1 MDAARRHHE
10 PDTPRPAAGRP
21 GVPAGRTPEQAVLA
35 LQRGAGNAAVQ
46 RLLAP
51 PPGPRAPATGFATP
65 GVPLAGDVRS
75 RMETALGGDF
85 AGVHVHADDDGARQ
99 ADALGASAF
108 TVGRDVAF
116 AAGTYQPGTVL
127 GDALLAHELAHV
139 ARAGRPPDRPVLAA
153 RRPPRDG
160 DTPAEDDAN
169 RAATQAVLALHAG
182 PTEVARPSGLLARV
196 RTGLRL
202 HRCTPT
208 LGKAVGKARPKQVT
222 WKGGQPMVASHG
234 DTKVNPTW
242 QPGAADHAVSYTK
255 GAIPTVDAQF
265 DVGEFNTPPAGTT
278 LSVRVTEGGA
288 PRGAVVG
295 ITPAATVNIAGLP
308 LAGLTGSAEVR
319 SAQHTLQWEASVD
332 GKTWTPV
339 CTTGVHPVYWT
350 HAAPRI
356 TPAPNLAVANAT
368 RYAGGATAPADIAN
382 RIRSG
387 PRSVDGLAYN
397 PKDPIDDDP
406 LDVYTNKVGI
416 CTDYANLVS
425 VLARAVGLDAVATM
439 YWGGF
444 DHLGRP
450 VWISLKGSL
459 QTLKKVQ
466 PGKPAFGMPGNPAG
480 WDFIYHAVG
489 RVQGTL
495 QDAALD
501 RVGYDAEAVH
511 QGLVVRLVELAGGA
525 LPGATRGTP
534 FRSAVPRKDNTV
546 AVTVRDYGPLITD
559 ADFTPIVPLSIPAG
573 TRSPVDATGVA
584 YALSAGTLPRGS
596 PSTRRRGSS
605 AGPHRRSRPRR
616 PTRSP

>member
-1 MDAARRHHE
+1 
-10 PDTPRPAAGRP
+10 
-21 GVPAGRTPEQAVLA
+21 V
-35 LQRGAGNAAVQ
+35 
-46 RLLAP
+46 
-51 PPGPRAPATGFATP
+51 
-65 GVPLAGDVRS
+65 
-75 RMETALGGDF
+75 
-85 AGVHVHADDDGARQ
+85 
-99 ADALGASAF
+99 
-108 TVGRDVAF
+108 
-116 AAGTYQPGTVL
+116 
-127 GDALLAHELAHV
+127 
-139 ARAGRPPDRPVLAA
+139 PPDRPALAA

-160 DTPAEDDAN
+160 DAPAEDDAN

-222 WKGGQPMVASHG
+222 WKGGQPLVASHG

-242 QPGAADHAVSYTK
+242 KPGAADHAVSYTK

-265 DVGEFNTPPAGTT
+265 DVGEFKAPPAGTT

-288 PRGAVVG
+288 PRGALMG
-295 ITPAATVNIAGLP
+295 ITPAATVNVAGMP

-350 HAAPRI
+350 HATPRI
-356 TPAPNLAVANAT
+356 APTPNLAVANAT

-387 PRSVDGLAYN
+387 PRSVDGLDYS
-397 PKDPIDDDP
+397 PTDPLDVDP
-406 LDVYTNKVGI
+406 LDVYTNKIGI

-450 VWISLKGSL
+450 VWISLGGSHK
-459 QTLKKVQ
+459 TLKKVK

-480 WDFIYHAVG
+480 WDFVYHAVG

-501 RVGYDAEAVH
+501 RVGYDAEAV
-511 QGLVVRLVELAGGA
+511 QPGLVVRLVELAGGA
-525 LPGATRGTP
+525 LPGATRGTA
-534 FRSAVPRKDNTV
+534 FRRAVPRKDNTV

-559 ADFTPIVPLSIPAG
+559 ADFDPIVPLSIPPG
-573 TRSPVDATGVA
+573 TPSPVDATGVA
-584 YALSAGTLPRGS
+584 YALSAGTLPPGFALDPATGIISGTAPKKS
-596 PSTRRRGSS
+596 PKKTYTFTVTSS
-605 AGPHRRSRPRR
+605 GASWSSSG
-616 PTRSP
+616 TFTIAVG